1 MANNEQIK
9 QIELPPVLSHKEL
22 QTAFGF
28 SRNLA
33 YALLNRPDVGA
44 FVLGGRHFI
53 ATETFLKWI
62 NSQGNKGVIN

>member
-1 MANNEQIK
+1 MINNEQVK
-9 QIELPPVLSHKEL
+9 KAELPPVLSHKEL
-22 QTAFGF
+22 QNIFGF

-33 YALLNRPDVGA
+33 YALLNRADVGA

-62 NSQGNKGVIN
+62 NSQGNKGVID